1 LPDYIPMTRR
11 YFFFGA
17 IALGATACGRKNSI
31 AITRTS
37 PVSIRRAASYQTD
50 LEAIV
55 RSILAEHRVDAK
67 GKRIVLKPNL
77 VEFDPKAP
85 INTHPVFV
93 AAVANAFH
101 AAGAASVRVAE
112 GPGHRRTTLD
122 LADSAGYF
130 REYPSFEDTF
140 TDLNLDDVQLVKP
153 ARPFSPRLAS
163 LYLPKTI
170 LGADLVVS
178 LPKMKTHHWVGVTL
192 SMKNLF
198 GIVPGAVYGWPK
210 NTLHWAGIPQSIA
223 TLQQVVPRQFCIV
236 DGIEGME
243 GNGPILGTS
252 KPAGVIVAGA
262 DPVEVDSTCCRIMR
276 VDPTKVDY
284 IRLATNAPSQARQ
297 IGESIRSV
305 QTRFVLAPA
314 FEYLRLAANS

>member
-1 LPDYIPMTRR
+1 MTRR
-11 YFFFGA
+11 YFFFGTL
-17 IALGATACGRKNSI
+17 ALGATACGRKPS
-31 AITRTS
+31 AVTARFS
-37 PVSIRRAASYQTD
+37 PVSIRRATSYGTN
-50 LEAIV
+50 LEAIM
-55 RSILAEHRVDAK
+55 RDILAEHQLDAK
-67 GKRIVLKPNL
+67 GKQVVLKPNL
-77 VEFDPKAP
+77 VEFDRKAP

-93 AAVANAFH
+93 AAVANAFR
-101 AAGAASVRVAE
+101 AAGAAAVRVAE

-130 REYPSFEDTF
+130 RDYPGFEDTF
-140 TDLNLDDVQLVKP
+140 TDLNLDDVQLVRLP
-153 ARPFSPRLAS
+153 RPLSPRLAS

-170 LGADLVVS
+170 LGADLIVS

-210 NTLHWAGIPQSIA
+210 NTLHWAGIPESIA

-252 KPAGVIVAGA
+252 RSAGVIIAGA
-262 DPVEVDSTCCRIMR
+262 DPVAVDSTCCRIMR
-276 VDPTKVDY
+276 VDPAKVDY
-284 IRLATNAPSQARQ
+284 IGLATNAPVRVKQ
-297 IGESIRSV
+297 IGEAIESV
-305 QTRFVLAPA
+305 QTSFALAPG
-314 FEYLRLAANS
+314 FERLRLAANS

>member
-1 LPDYIPMTRR
+1 MTRR
-11 YFFFGA
+11 HFFFGTL
-17 IALGATACGRKNSI
+17 ALGATACGRRPSSV
-31 AITRTS
+31 TPRFS
-37 PVSIRRAASYQTD
+37 PVSIRRAASYGTN

-55 RSILAEHRVDAK
+55 RDILVEHQLDAK
-67 GKRIVLKPNL
+67 GKRVVLKPNL
-77 VEFDPKAP
+77 VEFDRRTP

-93 AAVANAFH
+93 AAVANAFR
-101 AAGAASVRVAE
+101 AAGAAAVRVAE

-130 REYPSFEDTF
+130 RDYPGFEDTF
-140 TDLNLDDVQLVKP
+140 TDLNLDDVQLV
-153 ARPFSPRLAS
+153 RPPRPLSPRLAS

-170 LGADLVVS
+170 LGADLIVS

-210 NTLHWAGIPQSIA
+210 NTLHWAGIPESIA

-252 KPAGVIVAGA
+252 KSAGLIIAGA
-262 DPVEVDSTCCRIMR
+262 NPVAVDSTCCRIMR
-276 VDPTKVDY
+276 VDPAKVDY
-284 IRLATNAPSQARQ
+284 IRLAMNVPVRAKQ
-297 IGESIRSV
+297 IGETIQSV
-305 QTRFVLAPA
+305 ETLFALAPG
-314 FEYLRLAANS
+314 FERLRLAANS

>member
-1 LPDYIPMTRR
+1 MSDYRALTRR

-17 IALGATACGRKNSI
+17 LSLIASCRRTPTSAGI
-31 AITRTS
+31 RTS
-37 PVSIRRAASYQTD
+37 LVSIRRAASYGTE

-55 RSILAEHRVDAK
+55 RSILTEHSVRPAGMRV
-67 GKRIVLKPNL
+67 VLKPNL

-93 AAVANAFH
+93 TAVANAFR
-101 AAGAASVRVAE
+101 AEGAKSVRIAE

-130 REYPSFEDTF
+130 RVYPSFERIF
-140 TDLNLDDVQLVKP
+140 TDLNFDDVQLVKP
-153 ARPFSPRLAS
+153 RRPHSPRLRS

-178 LPKMKTHHWVGVTL
+178 LPKMKTHHWAGVTL

-210 NTLHWAGIPQSIA
+210 NTLHWAGIPESIA

-243 GNGPILGTS
+243 GNGPILGS
-252 KPAGVIVAGA
+252 AKVANVIVAGS
-262 DPVEVDSTCCRIMR
+262 DPVGVDSTCCRIMQ
-276 VDPTKVDY
+276 VDPAKVDY
-284 IRLATNAPSQARQ
+284 IRLAANGRTQAKQ
-297 IGESIRSV
+297 IGEPIESV
-305 QTRFVLAPA
+305 QTPFSLARG
-314 FEYLRLAANS
+314 FERLRLRNEA